1 MKQYADFIKKYN
13 GFDGLYVGLDFLT
26 LKPGELCIRTENY
39 EPVVKNY
46 ADGGKLKQCVFSV
59 CLKEA
64 RVPLTKESISN
75 IGILEGFLNWLK
87 IRDGEG
93 ENLLPGNG
101 VSITALTDV
110 KTEASD
116 IGSNVYSVKVKYL
129 YYTEE

>member
-1 MKQYADFIKKYN
+1 MKQYADFIKTYN
-13 GFDGLYVGLDFLT
+13 GFDGLYVKMDFLN
-26 LKPGELCIRTENY
+26 LKPGELCIRTEEY
-39 EPVVKNY
+39 EPVVKKY
-46 ADGGKLKQCVFSV
+46 ADGGKLKQCIFSV

-64 RVPLTKESISN
+64 RVPLTKKSISN
-75 IGILEGFLNWLK
+75 IGILEGFLNWLE

-93 ENLLPGNG
+93 EYLLPGNG

-110 KTEASD
+110 QVEASD

>member
-1 MKQYADFIKKYN
+1 MKQYAEFIKKYN
-13 GFDGLYVGLDFLT
+13 GFDGLYVGLDYLNF
-26 LKPGELCIRTENY
+26 KPGELCIRTEEY

-46 ADGGKLKQCVFSV
+46 ADGGKLKQCIFSV

-75 IGILEGFLNWLK
+75 IGILEGFLSWLE
-87 IRDGEG
+87 IRNGEG
-93 ENLLPGNG
+93 EYPLPGNG

-110 KTEASD
+110 KTESSD

>member
-1 MKQYADFIKKYN
+1 MSIKKYN
-13 GFDGLYVGLDFLT
+13 GFDGLYVGLDFLN

-46 ADGGKLKQCVFSV
+46 ADGGKLKHCVFSV

-116 IGSNVYSVKVKYL
+116 IGSDVYSVKVKYL